1 MITLP
6 VNGKVESEVQG
17 RNMSIVK
24 ERRLSRKT
32 VFEGH
37 LIKVY
42 TDEADLA
49 GRRVHREVVLHQEAS
64 AIIPIDKDGNVLF
77 VEQYRYP
84 VDKVL
89 LEIPAGKVDP
99 GEDGLTC
106 ARRELEEETGYTGEL
121 IHLGDVYTT
130 PGFCNELIHL
140 YLAENLVHTHQH
152 LDEGEFL
159 NVVAIPLKK
168 VFEDIREGH
177 IYDAKTLSAFAIAG
191 ERLKRFADK

>member
-6 VNGKVESEVQG
+6 ANGKVESEVQG
-17 RNMSIVK
+17 CNMSIVK
-24 ERRLSRKT
+24 EKRISRTT

-168 VFEDIREGH
+168 VFEDIRKGH
-177 IYDAKTLSAFAIAG
+177 IHDAKTLSAFAIAG
-191 ERLKRFADK
+191 KRLKRFADK

>member
-1 MITLP
+1 
-6 VNGKVESEVQG
+6 
-17 RNMSIVK
+17 MSIVK
-24 ERRLSRKT
+24 EKRISRKT

-49 GRRVHREVVLHQEAS
+49 GRREVVLHQEAS

-89 LEIPAGKVDP
+89 LEIPAGKVDS

-177 IYDAKTLSAFAIAG
+177 IHDAKTLSAFAIAG
-191 ERLKRFADK
+191 ERLKRLAHK

>member
-6 VNGKVESEVQG
+6 ANGKVESEVQG

-24 ERRLSRKT
+24 EKRISRKT

-49 GRRVHREVVLHQEAS
+49 ARRVHREVVLHQEAS

-140 YLAENLVHTHQH
+140 YLAENLVHTYQH

-177 IYDAKTLSAFAIAG
+177 IHDAKTLSAFAIAG
-191 ERLKRFADK
+191 ERLKRLAHK

>member
-152 LDEGEFL
+152 LDENEFV
-159 NVVAIPLKK
+159 NVEAHTVEELKQMIFEGKIEDSKTVAAILA
-168 VFEDIREGH
+168 
-177 IYDAKTLSAFAIAG
+177 YDAKYN
-191 ERLKRFADK
+191 R

>member
-6 VNGKVESEVQG
+6 ANGKVESEVQG

-24 ERRLSRKT
+24 EKRISRKT

-49 GRRVHREVVLHQEAS
+49 GRRVHREMVLHQEAS

-89 LEIPAGKVDP
+89 LEIPAGKV
-99 GEDGLTC
+99 EK
-106 ARRELEEETGYTGEL
+106 
-121 IHLGDVYTT
+121 LG
-130 PGFCNELIHL
+130 
-140 YLAENLVHTHQH
+140 
-152 LDEGEFL
+152 
-159 NVVAIPLKK
+159 IP
-168 VFEDIREGH
+168 VI
-177 IYDAKTLSAFAIAG
+177 
-191 ERLKRFADK
+191 